1 MKQLDV
7 YEVLENAD
15 NIEGRGP
22 MLHVAYFTHHID
34 ANRASSGRGVMGVG
48 DGDVKKK
55 TLTIFESFAEY
66 SDNVTEKLR
75 KSALNKLSHEEKVA
89 LGLEK

>member
-1 MKQLDV
+1 MKRFDV

-34 ANRASSGRGVMGVG
+34 ANRAANGRGTMGIG
-48 DGDVKKK
+48 DGDVQKKS
-55 TLTIFESFAEY
+55 LTIFESFAEY
-66 SDNVTEKLR
+66 SDEVTSELR

-89 LGLEK
+89 LGFEK